1 VEPEPVPEPELE
13 EPLPV
18 APLPESLP
26 FFILPF
32 LPDLWVVPLSVLP
45 FDPVVESA
53 CEPEPEDP
61 DPVDPD
67 PDPVLP
73 VLPVPVDWA
82 NVRGSMAAL
91 IRSASAVFFIVFLL
105 GLICSVNIV
114 LRIPLKAHEINRTS
128 SANSATK
135 LLILRLKFINNDPQL
150 QRFLLAPIH
159 NHHWPAHRT
168 RA

>member
-1 VEPEPVPEPELE
+1 MEPEPVPEPELE

-61 DPVDPD
+61 EPVDPD
-67 PDPVLP
+67 PDP

-91 IRSASAVFFIVFLL
+91 IRSASAVFFICISPGADLAP
-105 GLICSVNIV
+105 LILCSVF
-114 LRIPLKAHEINRTS
+114 H
-128 SANSATK
+128 
-135 LLILRLKFINNDPQL
+135 
-150 QRFLLAPIH
+150 
-159 NHHWPAHRT
+159 
-168 RA
+168 